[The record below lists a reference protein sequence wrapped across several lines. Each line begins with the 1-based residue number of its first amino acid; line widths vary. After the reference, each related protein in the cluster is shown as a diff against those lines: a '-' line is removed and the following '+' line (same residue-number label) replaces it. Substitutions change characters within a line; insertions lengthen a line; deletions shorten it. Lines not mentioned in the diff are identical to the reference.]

1 MNDVCFRPKA
11 DTLRSPLASALPP
24 KAAIPL
30 NSTWEAANDHIADST
45 KFRGNEL
52 KSANWKDIAELV
64 GISAIVASLLFVG
77 LELKQSRDVALAEVH
92 QNRAELGMNY
102 SSSRRGTDVRAIMQ
116 KVLEN
121 ERLTGYDQVVLDSF
135 YDETIYFIENNYY
148 QYKLGLLPQETWD
161 ANIAT
166 MAAWIPE
173 DSSFVEYWARQR
185 HTWSESIRLI
195 IDSFVTMPNNR

>member
-1 MNDVCFRPKA
+1 
-11 DTLRSPLASALPP
+11 
-24 KAAIPL
+24 
-30 NSTWEAANDHIADST
+30 
-45 KFRGNEL
+45 L